1 MGLIVIVIAIII
13 GVVGAIVG
21 NWLVVVTMVLAILA
35 QGVSLRAGRQRRGRG
50 PG

>member
-1 MGLIVIVIAIII
+1 MIAIAIII

-35 QGVSLRAGRQRRGRG
+35 QVVSLRANRQRLGGRP

>member
-1 MGLIVIVIAIII
+1 VGLIVIVIAIII
-13 GVVGAIVG
+13 GVVGAILG

-35 QGVSLRAGRQRRGRG
+35 QGASLTASRQRSGRP